1 MDNYPSSVPGQ
12 AGVKNRGFS
21 EEAKLELEAAY
32 NSGLTSWESPTKK
45 RKLEEIQNKHEG
57 LTMLKIKNFITNKKR
72 GKVVKVPGLKK
83 TPYSEFLKAQHA
95 KKDLPKGHGDAMTEI
110 SRRWSEARQD
120 KNVCAALQ
128 ESAEAAMAKPLTT
141 QMKESKVK
149 KLMRTISDKFDE
161 IESLGGQAIFFLVR
175 GNKTYLYGTK
185 DVVKAPTFTPNIEKF
200 STDLLNHCS
209 DESDAEQR
217 KHGLVTQLQ
226 DMLNSKYSAFKR
238 KSVRFSYKKLDDGD
252 IRVVGLPEGVA
263 LKRPASLSS
272 ATIRK
277 ILSMSHLLHVEE
289 VPKYPPPSASS
300 TAITV
305 PLLNAD
311 SNAHSITLPNDSELS
326 VSLIHGN
333 TIPPGQNVSQSVEPP
348 SQNVSQSV
356 EPPSQNVSQSVEPPS
371 QNVSQSVE
379 PPSQNVSQSVEPLS
393 QNVSQSVEPL
403 SQNVSQSVEPP
414 SQNVSQS
421 VEPPSTSK
429 KIRRKRKENPT
440 LQSGMKVQQLYRIHT
455 ESGTSTAW
463 YHGCIKRVVKGDVSI
478 RFDGE
483 EAITKSKLSDI
494 KAAMAEGT
502 FLICK

>member
-1 MDNYPSSVPGQ
+1 MLTSAFVAFQLSDQLTRYYRNKKIVVTEWHEQRDAIFDAFLSASWPLACAGDKCSSCQKLSDLFFLCEDCGPQYVECMSCSNASHDMRPLHFRRLWNGHKYIQADGVVVIETQHNSTCTSRILRLMDIYDCKGRHHKVKMRFCNCEKRAATLLKHGLWPARPVSPNAAYHIDFLMETMDNYPSSVPGQ
-12 AGVKNRGFS
+12 AG
-21 EEAKLELEAAY
+21 
-32 NSGLTSWESPTKK
+32 
-45 RKLEEIQNKHEG
+45 
-57 LTMLKIKNFITNKKR
+57 
-72 GKVVKVPGLKK
+72 
-83 TPYSEFLKAQHA
+83 
-95 KKDLPKGHGDAMTEI
+95 
-110 SRRWSEARQD
+110 
-120 KNVCAALQ
+120 
-128 ESAEAAMAKPLTT
+128 
-141 QMKESKVK
+141 
-149 KLMRTISDKFDE
+149 
-161 IESLGGQAIFFLVR
+161 
-175 GNKTYLYGTK
+175 
-185 DVVKAPTFTPNIEKF
+185 
-200 STDLLNHCS
+200 
-209 DESDAEQR
+209 
-217 KHGLVTQLQ
+217 
-226 DMLNSKYSAFKR
+226 AFKR

-356 EPPSQNVSQSVEPPS
+356 EP
-371 QNVSQSVE
+371 
-379 PPSQNVSQSVEPLS
+379 
-393 QNVSQSVEPL
+393 L

>member
-110 SRRWSEARQD
+110 SRRWCFQ
-120 KNVCAALQ
+120 
-128 ESAEAAMAKPLTT
+128 
-141 QMKESKVK
+141 
-149 KLMRTISDKFDE
+149 
-161 IESLGGQAIFFLVR
+161 
-175 GNKTYLYGTK
+175 
-185 DVVKAPTFTPNIEKF
+185 
-200 STDLLNHCS
+200 
-209 DESDAEQR
+209 
-217 KHGLVTQLQ
+217 
-226 DMLNSKYSAFKR
+226 R

-277 ILSMSHLLHVEE
+277 IVSMSHLLHVEE

-393 QNVSQSVEPL
+393 QNVSQSVEP
-403 SQNVSQSVEPP
+403 P

-440 LQSGMKVQQLYRIHT
+440 LQSGMKVQQLYR
-455 ESGTSTAW
+455 
-463 YHGCIKRVVKGDVSI
+463 DVLMLCKQLCLTLFEVTKLRNMLI
-478 RFDGE
+478 EFFDFE
-483 EAITKSKLSDI
+483 L
-494 KAAMAEGT
+494 
-502 FLICK
+502 